1 MSRFILKK
9 YFLTPLLEDLTHVCT
24 VVSSAYSTERNI
36 VQKKPSHICL
46 KIPGTG
52 VNVLLTYDVTN
63 SRRFGRHKI
72 FPRSNF
78 AKSNIYH

>member
-1 MSRFILKK
+1 MQRFILKK

-36 VQKKPSHICL
+36 VQKKPRHIRL

-52 VNVLLTYDVTN
+52 VKCIVD
-63 SRRFGRHKI
+63 I
-72 FPRSNF
+72 
-78 AKSNIYH
+78 